1 SADQERIDGDEV
13 HADGSTD
20 DTRSGVDRGRGIE
33 RCGVT
38 GELATSASTD
48 IETFPIEAGSFIDR
62 LRRGRDDEV
71 GGLGGNRRKS
81 GDGNAE
87 QKNTC
92 RHLSLLGSRSGHHY
106 LRRSVVT
113 IAWTPTFP

>member
-1 SADQERIDGDEV
+1 
-13 HADGSTD
+13 
-20 DTRSGVDRGRGIE
+20 
-33 RCGVT
+33 
-38 GELATSASTD
+38 TSASTD

-71 GGLGGNRRKS
+71 GGLDGNRRKS

-113 IAWTPTFP
+113 IAWTPSFPRLVGHVAQKSQWFLAAVKQPRDRMGAMRLAACA